1 MLFSMEQAFVGREEI
16 RAPLKRPAWE
26 ARKVFAL
33 VIRTLLIIIIII
45 IISLSFK
52 IGIKL
57 PLGKSHNSLTS
68 SSC

>member
-1 MLFSMEQAFVGREEI
+1 MLFSIEQAFVGREEI
-16 RAPLKRPAWE
+16 RAPLKTPAWE

-33 VIRTLLIIIIII
+33 VILTLTH
-45 IISLSFK
+45 SFHYHLK

-57 PLGKSHNSLTS
+57 SLGKSHNSLTG

>member
-1 MLFSMEQAFVGREEI
+1 MLFSIEQAFVGREEI

-52 IGIKL
+52 NRNQAAF
-57 PLGKSHNSLTS
+57 GKKP
-68 SSC
+68 